1 MDRARVVRLNYALI
15 EVVRALDGDQQVSI
29 KQRDTEADLAKAEPA
44 VAAAMAALDTLNKK
58 VSAR

>member
-1 MDRARVVRLNYALI
+1 MSILLRETITRHPTYDVRL
-15 EVVRALDGDQQVSI
+15 QVSV

-58 VSAR
+58 VNQGEIK